1 MSYNDLFSFDPQ
13 DDFVAL
19 RPAPGSVE
27 KLRDLLHARA
37 VESVADAAVPEVKA
51 VRLEPAE
58 PAAILPFGSVSA
70 SNETLAA
77 LLDQSL
83 DCIKL
88 ISTDGVVQYMNRNG
102 QCAMGIEDFAA
113 VQGMAW
119 TEFWPDKVKPQ
130 ILHALDQVRSGNAVR
145 FDAFCPTATG
155 ASRWWDVSVSPV
167 RAADMLLGYLA
178 VARDVTEAR
187 LAREIAEIAAAEL
200 MHRLGNSYAMVG
212 SLLSSFARG
221 TPQLEVFATE
231 MRDRLSAL
239 AIAQTASIG
248 RPHEDGSL
256 ADLLADLLGA
266 FSTPACPIVIEAPA
280 DIRVDHACAHAMAL
294 VFGELA
300 VNSSKHGGLSAV
312 GQITVTAKREGPAL
326 LLHWHERS
334 NRPVAG
340 QDRADGQGLRILR
353 RIMSS
358 TGGDLS
364 ITWAACGL
372 DADVRFPAH

>member
-1 MSYNDLFSFDPQ
+1 LS
-13 DDFVAL
+13 
-19 RPAPGSVE
+19 
-27 KLRDLLHARA
+27 
-37 VESVADAAVPEVKA
+37 
-51 VRLEPAE
+51 
-58 PAAILPFGSVSA
+58 
-70 SNETLAA
+70 A

-102 QCAMGIEDFAA
+102 QCAMGIENFAA
-113 VQGMAW
+113 VQGSPW

-130 ILHALDQVRSGNAVR
+130 VLHALEEVKGGNAVR

-155 ASRWWDVSVSPV
+155 ASRWWGVSVSPV
-167 RAADMLLGYLA
+167 RTGDVLLGYLA

-187 LAREIAEIAAAEL
+187 LAIEIAEIAAAEL

-221 TPQLEVFATE
+221 TPQLEVFAAE
-231 MRDRLSAL
+231 MRERLSAL
-239 AIAQTASIG
+239 AIAQSASIG

-256 ADLLADLLGA
+256 ADLLTDLLGA
-266 FSTPACPIVIEAPA
+266 FSTPACPITIDVPA
-280 DIRVDHACAHAMAL
+280 DLRIDHACAHAMAL

-300 VNSSKHGGLSAV
+300 VNASKHGGLSAA
-312 GQITVTAKREGPAL
+312 GQITVTAKSEGPAL

-334 NRPVAG
+334 DRPVAG
-340 QDRADGQGLRILR
+340 HGREDGQGLRILR

-358 TGGDLS
+358 SGGDLA
-364 ITWAACGL
+364 IVWAPFGL
-372 DADVRFPAH
+372 DADIRFPAH